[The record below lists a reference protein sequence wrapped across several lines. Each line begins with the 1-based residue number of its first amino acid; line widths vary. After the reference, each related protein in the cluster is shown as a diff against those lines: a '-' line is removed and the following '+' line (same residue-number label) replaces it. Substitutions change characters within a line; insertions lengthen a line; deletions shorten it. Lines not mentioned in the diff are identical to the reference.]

1 MLERLGEWDNTVVVF
16 FSDNGGLPSHGSVN
30 HPFRG
35 GKGDYWEGGVHVP
48 AFFSGGF
55 VSSAL
60 ARNNVEPYRYGHLTH
75 VTDVHA
81 TMLGLAGFSGGD
93 GVALDGVNLWEALV
107 ETKAPTREAV
117 VINVNSPNFAKS
129 AAVRWGKY
137 KLIRNP
143 EPLETAIYSRVQAKL
158 VSEGLVVSEVR
169 RDPVVCGHCLS
180 PRSACACI
188 CLFGGWL
195 LFFQA
200 ACDVLTVSVGC
211 ANGSGMVASTFY
223 ARPPTLCAGS
233 ILVSKAFAI
242 LGMYGLLR
250 GKRSACPAT
259 RAWLLCVHYRT
270 LCVFKSV
277 ALGVFCGDR
286 VTGSFLLERSDGGSP

>member
-60 ARNNVEPYRYGHLTH
+60 ARNNVEPYRYGHLAH

-81 TMLGLAGFSGGD
+81 TMLGLAGFSGD
-93 GVALDGVNLWEALV
+93 GGAALDGVNLWEALV
-107 ETKAPTREAV
+107 ETKAPAREAV

-158 VSEGLVVSEVR
+158 VSEGHVVSEVR
-169 RDPVVCGHCLS
+169 RDPVVCGHS
-180 PRSACACI
+180 VSTRSACI

-195 LFFQA
+195 LFFSSRLW
-200 ACDVLTVSVGC
+200 CTYYISVRFVHR
-211 ANGSGMVASTFY
+211 SGMDAATFT
-223 ARPPTLCAGS
+223 RDHTCCAGS
-233 ILVSKAFAI
+233 ILISRAFAI
-242 LGMYGLLR
+242 LGISGLLR

-259 RAWLLCVHYRT
+259 SAWLLCVHFRT
-270 LCVFKSV
+270 LCAFKHV
-277 ALGVFCGDR
+277 APSVFCGDR
-286 VTGSFLLERSDGGSP
+286 VTGSFLL